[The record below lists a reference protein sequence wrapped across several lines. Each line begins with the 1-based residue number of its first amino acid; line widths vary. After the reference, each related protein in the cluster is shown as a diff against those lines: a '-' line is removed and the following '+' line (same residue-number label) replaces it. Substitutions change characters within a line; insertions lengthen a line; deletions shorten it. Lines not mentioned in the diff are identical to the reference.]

1 MLANNPPRRTR
12 VEGSFNQGWGVALL
26 VIAIAIAANVVATKI
41 HYSSYT
47 RSPEGGASNLGERS
61 RAHNATHGY

>member
-1 MLANNPPRRTR
+1 MQANVPPRRTR

-26 VIAIAIAANVVATKI
+26 VIAIAIAANVVATMI
-41 HYSSYT
+41 HVRSYAH
-47 RSPEGGASNLGERS
+47 SPEGSSISFGERS